1 MTTVTTAA
9 VVYEPGGQFT
19 LETVE
24 LDEPRGDEILI
35 RVDACGVCHTD
46 LIAQGEL
53 TPLPAVL
60 GHEGTGV
67 VEAVGN
73 AVHRVKPG
81 DRVVVSY
88 PWCGACP
95 KCAEGRPYICNDA
108 IALSFD
114 GTRADGSVPI
124 SLDGTPI
131 SSAFFQQS
139 TFARHALTLE
149 RDVVRIDND
158 MPAELLAAL
167 PCGIQTGAGS
177 IINTFRASA
186 RDNLVVFGAG
196 AVGLSA
202 VMMARVLG
210 LSPIIAVDIHRV
222 RLDLALELGAT
233 HALDAREGE
242 VPRRV
247 LEIVPGGMHFA
258 LETSSNEQALEDAVA
273 CLGMEGVCGMVTAPR
288 FGEKYPFSPSDVMI
302 KAASLRGIIQGS
314 SVPGT
319 FLPRLIE
326 LQQQGQ
332 FPVER
337 LVRTY
342 DFADINQA
350 FADSHDGTAVKPVL
364 KMT

>member
-1 MTTVTTAA
+1 MATSATAA
-9 VVYEPGGQFT
+9 VVYEAGGKFK
-19 LETVE
+19 LEKVE
-24 LDEPRGDEILI
+24 LDDPRSDEVLL

-46 LIAQGEL
+46 LIAQGTL

-67 VEAVGN
+67 VEAVGSG
-73 AVHRVKPG
+73 VQRIKLG

-88 PWCGACP
+88 PWCGSCR
-95 KCAEGRPYICNDA
+95 KCAEGRPFICNDA
-108 IALSFD
+108 ISLSFD
-114 GTRADGSVPI
+114 GTRADGSKPI

-139 TFARHALTLE
+139 TFASHAITLE
-149 RDVVRIDND
+149 RDVVRIDSD
-158 MPAELLAAL
+158 LPAEILAAL

-186 RDNLVVFGAG
+186 RDNLAVFGTG

-202 VMMARVLG
+202 VMMANVLG
-210 LSPIIAVDIHRV
+210 LSPIIAVDINKM
-222 RLDLALELGAT
+222 RLELALELGAT
-233 HALDAREGE
+233 HAIDAGEGDVAGKIRE
-242 VPRRV
+242 
-247 LEIVPGGMHFA
+247 IAPGGMNFSF
-258 LETSSNEQALEDAVA
+258 ETSANEQALEDAVA
-273 CLGMEGVCGMVTAPR
+273 CLGMEGVCGIVTAPH
-288 FGEKYPFSPSDVMI
+288 FGEKYPFSPSEVMI

-314 SVPGT
+314 SVPST

-326 LQQQGQ
+326 LQQQGR

-337 LVRTY
+337 LVKTY

-350 FADSHDGTAVKPVL
+350 FADSHAGTAVKPVL
-364 KMT
+364 KM